1 MAENQNNL
9 KIHFPYVVNEY
20 FSPSVLQYFSSAL
33 GEKLASLFD
42 FICEVSEHL
51 YVLLSFW

>member
-1 MAENQNNL
+1 MPENQNNL
-9 KIHFPYVVNEY
+9 KIHFLYVVNEY

-51 YVLLSFW
+51 YVLLSF